1 MDKFN
6 RHLIVFAYL
15 CDMSRKKRYIEK
27 LTDEQKS
34 SLEKVY
40 KTSKCQL
47 SRKRAQCILLSH
59 SGKSA
64 QELSDI
70 YCVRTRTIYT
80 WFNKWESAGLKGIA
94 RKPGQGRKPLLD
106 KDNTKHVKTVKE
118 LIENDAK
125 SSRRVRTKVQSELGI
140 QLSRK
145 TLKRFLK
152 NLSTDGN
159 ALENG

>member
-1 MDKFN
+1 
-6 RHLIVFAYL
+6 
-15 CDMSRKKRYIEK
+15 MSRKKRYIEK
-27 LTDEQKS
+27 LTEAQKS

-64 QELSDI
+64 QELSGI
-70 YCVRTRTIYT
+70 YCVRTRTIYI
-80 WFNKWESAGLKGIA
+80 WFNKWASKGIKGIA

-106 KDNTKHVKTVKE
+106 KDNATHVKTVTD
-118 LIENDAK
+118 LIENDSK
-125 SSRRVRTKVQSELGI
+125 STKRVRNKVQSQLGI
-140 QLSRK
+140 QLSKK

-152 NLSTDGN
+152 NLTTDGN